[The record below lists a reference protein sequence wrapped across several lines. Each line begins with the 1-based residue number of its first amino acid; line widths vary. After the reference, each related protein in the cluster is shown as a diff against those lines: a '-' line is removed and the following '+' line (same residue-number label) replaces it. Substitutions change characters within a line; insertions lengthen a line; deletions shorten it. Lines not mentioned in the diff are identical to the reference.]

1 MKIGVLFFVMLA
13 ALSADGQ
20 SLKDA
25 LFGGKLKNDTGSLV
39 KKSDDLSTKID
50 TSQKKKLE
58 VERAR
63 LGILPGDSVVK
74 KQTNLPASANQ
85 VTGSGVTPIPADNAE
100 GGKETPNEAKNNNRI
115 WKEFMDSS
123 VSIFKAEVLPNKKIK
138 SGTYYVFVEYEIGTD
153 GQVTIVNV
161 TVSPESSYLQEQVKE
176 RLLLTAPSLN
186 PVLSSAGKPVKAKR
200 RYNFNITKS

>member
-1 MKIGVLFFVMLA
+1 MKTVILFS
-13 ALSADGQ
+13 ALVFASSANAQ

-39 KKSDDLSTKID
+39 KKTDDLSAKID
-50 TSQKKKLE
+50 TSQKKRME

-63 LGILPGDSVVK
+63 LGILPGDSVAK
-74 KQTNLPASANQ
+74 KQTITPGTAANPSA
-85 VTGSGVTPIPADNAE
+85 TPISNSVDGKSSNAGPKDNTKA
-100 GGKETPNEAKNNNRI
+100 

-123 VSIFKAEVLPNKKIK
+123 VSIFKTEVIPNKKIK

-153 GQVTIVNV
+153 GQVTISNV

-176 RLLLTAPSLN
+176 RLLLTAPQLS
-186 PVLSSAGKPVKAKR
+186 PVLSSAGKPVKSKR